1 MKDQSKIVKNVVYM
15 GTPHYAKEILE
26 SLIQSEDMEVSL
38 VLTQPDRPVGRKK
51 VLTAPPVKELA
62 EKHAIKVL
70 QPNRLSAEGIF
81 EAIYNVKPDFIIVAA
96 FGQILP
102 KNILDI
108 APCINL
114 HASLLP
120 QYRGASPVQQS
131 LLNGDEKT
139 GVTSM
144 LMEEG
149 LDTGDILEKI
159 EFVIPKDM
167 RLHALMQQL
176 TEDACELTLSTIRNF
191 DKLTPQKQDESQ
203 ASVCKKIKKSDGEV
217 DFDDAE
223 TIYNKYRAF
232 EGWPGI
238 FVNNG
243 TKLDGVSLV
252 DSKKQNNS
260 YDILAFEEESVIVG
274 CSRGALKIETL
285 QPASKKA
292 MTAKAYCVGRGL
304 KVGNS
309 II

>member
-1 MKDQSKIVKNVVYM
+1 M
-15 GTPHYAKEILE
+15 GTPHYAREILHT
-26 SLIQSEDMEVSL
+26 LIEAEDMEVSL

-51 VLTAPPVKELA
+51 VLTPPSVKVLA
-62 EKHAIKVL
+62 QEYDINVL
-70 QPNRLSAEGIF
+70 QPNRLSDDGIL
-81 EAIYNVKPDFIIVAA
+81 EAIRDAKPDFIIVAA

-102 KNILDI
+102 RSILDI

-159 EFVIPKDM
+159 EFVIPEKM
-167 RLHALMQQL
+167 RLHVLMQQL

-191 DKLTPQKQDESQ
+191 GNITPEKQNENE
-203 ASVCKKIKKSDGEV
+203 ATLCKKIKKSDGEI
-217 DFDDAE
+217 DFENAVL
-223 TIYNKYRAF
+223 IYNKYRAF

-238 FVNNG
+238 YAANG
-243 TKLDGVSLV
+243 TKFDTLQLV
-252 DSKKQNNS
+252 ESKNK
-260 YDILAFEEESVIVG
+260 YKKCEILSFEDESIVVG
-274 CSRGALKIETL
+274 CTVGSLKIGSL

-292 MTAKAYCVGRGL
+292 MSAKAYCVGRGL
-304 KVGNS
+304 KVGD
-309 II
+309 III

>member
-1 MKDQSKIVKNVVYM
+1 M

-26 SLIQSEDMEVSL
+26 TLINAEDMDVSL

-51 VLTAPPVKELA
+51 VMTPPPVKVLA
-62 EKHAIKVL
+62 EEHGIDVL
-70 QPNRLSAEGIF
+70 QPNRLNDEGMA
-81 EAIYNVKPDFIIVAA
+81 EAIKAANPDFIIVAA

-131 LLNGDEKT
+131 LLGGDEKT

-149 LDTGDILEKI
+149 LDTGDILEKV
-159 EFVIPKDM
+159 EFIIPKEM

-176 TEDACELTLSTIRNF
+176 IVDACELTLSTVRNF
-191 DKLTPQKQDESQ
+191 KTITPQKQDESQ
-203 ASVCKKIKKSDGEV
+203 ATLCKKIKKSDGEI
-217 DFDDAE
+217 DFGDAVV
-223 TIYNKYRAF
+223 IYNKYRAF

-238 FVNNG
+238 FAANG
-243 TKLDGVSLV
+243 TKFDGMSLV
-252 DSKKQNNS
+252 EKETAHKAAE
-260 YDILAFEEESVIVG
+260 ILAFEEESVVVG

-309 II
+309 IV

>member
-1 MKDQSKIVKNVVYM
+1 MKNKIVYM

-26 SLIQSEDMEVSL
+26 ALINAEDMEVTL

-51 VLTAPPVKELA
+51 VLTPPPVKVLA
-62 EKHAIKVL
+62 EEYGIEVL
-70 QPNRLSAEGIF
+70 QPNRLSDEGMF
-81 EAIYNVKPDFIIVAA
+81 EAIQNAQPDFIIVAA

-102 KNILDI
+102 KSILDI

-131 LLNGDEKT
+131 LLNGDAKA

-149 LDTGDILEKI
+149 LDTGDILETI
-159 EFVIPKDM
+159 EFVIPEDM

-176 TEDACELTLSTIRNF
+176 TEDACKLTLQTVRNF
-191 DKLTPQKQDESQ
+191 QAITPMKQDEAQ
-203 ASVCKKIKKSDGEV
+203 ASLCKKIKKSDGEIA
-217 DFDDAE
+217 FDDAE

-238 FVNNG
+238 FVHNG
-243 TKLDGVSLV
+243 TKLDALQLV
-252 DSKKQNNS
+252 EGLQSHVAGEVLGFDK
-260 YDILAFEEESVIVG
+260 ESVIVG
-274 CSRGALKIETL
+274 CNRGTIQIGTL

-292 MTAKAYCVGRGL
+292 MSAKAYCVGRGIKIGHTL
-304 KVGNS
+304 F
-309 II
+309 

>member
-1 MKDQSKIVKNVVYM
+1 MYKIVYM

-26 SLIQSEDMEVSL
+26 TLVTAEDMDVSL

-51 VLTAPPVKELA
+51 VLTPPPVKVLA
-62 EKHAIKVL
+62 AEHGIAVL
-70 QPNRLSAEGIF
+70 QPNRLSDEGIF
-81 EAIYNVKPDFIIVAA
+81 EAIEKVKPDFIIVAA

-149 LDTGDILEKI
+149 LDTGDILETI

-167 RLHALMQQL
+167 RLYALMQQL
-176 TEDACELTLSTIRNF
+176 TKDACRLTLSTVRNF
-191 DKLTPQKQDESQ
+191 KHIAPTKQDETK
-203 ASVCKKIKKSDGEV
+203 ATLCKKIKKSDGQI
-217 DFDDAE
+217 DFEDAQI
-223 TIYNKYRAF
+223 IYNKYRAF

-238 FVNNG
+238 FHENG
-243 TKLDGVSLV
+243 TKFDGVSLV
-252 DSKKQNNS
+252 ETEKENRA
-260 YDILAFEEESVIVG
+260 YEILAFEEDAVVVG
-274 CSRGALKIETL
+274 CTKGALKIATL

-292 MTAKAYCVGRGL
+292 MCAKAYCVGRGL
-304 KVGNS
+304 KVGHT

>member
-1 MKDQSKIVKNVVYM
+1 M
-15 GTPHYAKEILE
+15 GTPHYAREILQT
-26 SLIQSEDMEVSL
+26 LIKAEDMDVSL
-38 VLTQPDRPVGRKK
+38 VFTQPDRPVGRKK
-51 VLTAPPVKELA
+51 VLTAPPVKVLA
-62 EKHAIKVL
+62 EEHSIKVL
-70 QPNRLSAEGIF
+70 QPNRLREEGME
-81 EAIYNVKPDFIIVAA
+81 EAIKEANPDFIIVAA

-159 EFVIPKDM
+159 EFVIPEEL

-176 TEDACELTLSTIRNF
+176 TEDACELTLNTIRNF
-191 DKLTPQKQDESQ
+191 KNIRAEKQDENK
-203 ASVCKKIKKSDGEV
+203 ATLCKKIKKSDGEI
-217 DFDDAE
+217 DFEDAVS
-223 TIYNKYRAF
+223 IYNKYRAF

-238 FVNNG
+238 FTSNG
-243 TKLDGVSLV
+243 TKFDALV
-252 DSKKQNNS
+252 LVEHDSKHEK
-260 YDILAFEEESVIVG
+260 YEILAFEEESVIVA
-274 CSRGALKIETL
+274 CSTGSLKIGSL

-292 MTAKAYCVGRGL
+292 MSAKAYCVGRGM
-304 KVGNS
+304 KVGDL
-309 II
+309 IL

>member
-1 MKDQSKIVKNVVYM
+1 MNKESDMNKKIVYM
-15 GTPHYAKEILE
+15 GTPQYAKEILDT
-26 SLIQSEDMEVSL
+26 LIEAEDMEVSL

-51 VLTAPPVKELA
+51 VLTPPPVKIVA
-62 EKHAIKVL
+62 EENGIQVL
-70 QPNRLSAEGIF
+70 QPNRLSDEGI
-81 EAIYNVKPDFIIVAA
+81 EDAIKNAKPDFIVVAA

-102 KNILDI
+102 KSILDI

-149 LDTGDILEKI
+149 LDTGPMLEKV
-159 EFVIPKDM
+159 EFVIPDEM

-176 TEDACELTLSTIRNF
+176 TDDACDLTLSTLRNYENI
-191 DKLTPQKQDESQ
+191 TPQTQNESL
-203 ASVCKKIKKSDGEV
+203 ATLCKKIKKSHGEV
-217 DFDDAE
+217 DFEDA
-223 TIYNKYRAF
+223 TVIYNKYRAF

-238 FVNNG
+238 FASNG
-243 TKLDGVSLV
+243 TKFDGVSLV
-252 DSKKQNNS
+252 DTISKNS
-260 YDILAFEEESVIVG
+260 VLEILAFEEESVLLG
-274 CSRGALKIETL
+274 CRTGVLKIESL

-292 MTAKAYCVGRGL
+292 MSAKSYCVGRGL
-304 KVGNS
+304 KVGD
-309 II
+309 IIV